1 MQLRDSLQRLA
12 RRARSS
18 TWPEYAELDCIAC
31 HHSLT
36 APKDSWRQEAGYAG
50 RTPGV
55 PAWNA
60 ARFVVFRYAAAA
72 TDAATAGKLES
83 EMATLSS
90 LMGQLSGDREQIAA
104 SAERAAAL
112 ADSLTRELND
122 RAYDQA
128 FTLQV
133 MRRIAADSEPLRC
146 RDSAPPSKP
155 PCRWIRCTTFASRT
169 ARPTTMCK
177 ARLQDCSPQ
186 VQNPSAYNAPAFAA
200 QLQKVGAALGRGAG
214 QAAK

>member
-72 TDAATAGKLES
+72 TDAAAAGKLES
-83 EMATLSS
+83 EVATLSS

-104 SAERAAAL
+104 SADRAATL
-112 ADSLTRELND
+112 ADSLTRRTERPRLRPGIHAAGHAPHCRRFRALSLQGQRAAEQAAMSLDSLYNVCKQNGAPDND
-122 RAYDQA
+122 VQSAIAGLFAQVTEPVGLQRARFY
-128 FTLQV
+128 
-133 MRRIAADSEPLRC
+133 
-146 RDSAPPSKP
+146 
-155 PCRWIRCTTFASRT
+155 
-169 ARPTTMCK
+169 
-177 ARLQDCSPQ
+177 
-186 VQNPSAYNAPAFAA
+186 
-200 QLQKVGAALGRGAG
+200 GAAPESRSRARSRRRAG
-214 QAAK
+214 SK